1 MKKSNWIIA
10 IVLVAVSAF
19 LLWLWFYLGL
29 NRVDKPTD
37 LILSIAWWIVVVL
50 AIALIIRSERIRK
63 ERIRSMYVA
72 NGAVFNTEAGVVQ
85 YAGSDQLVAVMN
97 RILRDLDYG
106 FTKQET
112 PDDEGFAPVVLVKTV
127 KYGEGDWAGSIVSV
141 GSKEEQSFKNKEELS
156 TILKSCCA

>member
-10 IVLVAVSAF
+10 IVLVVVSAF
-19 LLWLWFYLGL
+19 LHI
-29 NRVDKPTD
+29 DKPLD
-37 LILSIAWWIVVVL
+37 LVLSIVWWAVVVL
-50 AIALIIRSERIRK
+50 AIVLIIRSERVRK

-72 NGAVFNTEAGVVQ
+72 NDAVFNSEAGVVQ

-112 PDDEGFAPVVLVKTV
+112 PDDEGFSPVVLVKTAR
-127 KYGEGDWAGSIVSV
+127 YGKDDWVGSIVAV
-141 GSKEEQSFKNKEELS
+141 GSKEERSFNNKEELS
-156 TILKSCCA
+156 ALLRGCCAYKGL